1 MSSIEPHTLVFKV
14 RQTSKT
20 LDLTATSD
28 GETQTYTVPE
38 RRQVCAKLKVL
49 FRLLNPWS
57 SFLGTIHDFYVRVR
71 KATGRP
77 GIHALLTEVGRDLYS
92 PVEGWIERASA
103 IEFVVAEESLAFPLD
118 ALYYSGKSLFL
129 HKPVSYSMHEHLDIP
144 LGVTNQWKGL
154 LISHQTSDPE
164 RAVSA
169 VKTLFPGSI
178 YFDDSDV
185 QPEDLRNI
193 KAADFV
199 LISGHGGPKDGI
211 DLEHV
216 PIRPQTL
223 VHMDPKLVYLDSCRL
238 GLHRGFLERLH
249 QSGTRYYLAP
259 ILNNESGESS
269 TKTIERF
276 FGALRE
282 GESPPSAL
290 FMARKTLYEHYTSL
304 GDDFNLVMIRAF
316 PFRVYRLN

>member
-1 MSSIEPHTLVFKV
+1 MSSIKPHTLVFKV

-20 LDLTATSD
+20 LDLTATFD

-129 HKPVSYSMHEHLDIP
+129 HKQVIYSLHAHSDDP
-144 LGVTNQWKGL
+144 LGVSHKWKGL
-154 LISHQTSDPE
+154 LISHESSDPE
-164 RAVSA
+164 RAVLA
-169 VKTLFPGSI
+169 VKDLFPGSF
-178 YFDDSDV
+178 YYDDHDV
-185 QPEDLRNI
+185 HPEDLRNI
-193 KAADFV
+193 AEVDFV
-199 LISGHGGPKDGI
+199 LISGHGGPVKGI
-211 DLEHV
+211 ELENM
-216 PIRPQTL
+216 PIRPETL
-223 VHMDPKLVYLDSCRL
+223 VHMAPKLVYLDSCRL
-238 GLHRGFLERLH
+238 GRHPGFLRSLH

-269 TKTIERF
+269 TKTIQRF
-276 FGALRE
+276 FTALSD
-282 GESPPSAL
+282 GETPSNAL
-290 FMARKTLYEHYTSL
+290 FIARKTLYKHYSAQ
-304 GDDFNLVMIRAF
+304 GDDFRLAMVRAF
-316 PFRVYRLN
+316 PFRIYRLN